1 MHILI
6 SNDDGIF
13 APGILALAKAA
24 KAAGHRVTIFAPDSQ
39 RSAAS
44 HGLSITKPVSCKAV
58 EYDDGIP
65 AYAVSGTPADCVRL
79 GLYLTR
85 EDPVDCVLS
94 GVNNGANRGA
104 AILYSGTV
112 AAAMEAS
119 LCAVPG
125 VAVSLCSYK
134 NEGFDEAA
142 RLGVMTAEW
151 AMEYPLPRGEIYN
164 LNVPKRETVLGIK
177 PAVVSYEF
185 IVPAMYNQLEDGS
198 YLLSDED
205 APTLQSPED
214 SDLVIT
220 RSGYASLSVLTWNM
234 LASTPMPDLS
244 KLNEEYISK

>member
-13 APGILALAKAA
+13 APGIQALAKAA
-24 KAAGHRVTIFAPDSQ
+24 IAAGHRVSIFAPDSQ

-44 HGLSITKPVSCKAV
+44 HGLSIGKPLGCKAV
-58 EYDDGIP
+58 EYEDNIP

-125 VAVSLCSYK
+125 IAVSLCSYR
-134 NEGFDEAA
+134 NEGFEEAA
-142 RLGVMTAEW
+142 RLGVKVAEW
-151 AMEYPLPRGEIYN
+151 AMEHPLPRGEIYN
-164 LNVPKRETVLGIK
+164 LNVPRRDEVLGIK
-177 PAVVSYEF
+177 SATISYEF
-185 IVPAMYNQLEDGS
+185 MVPAQYKQIEDGS
-198 YLLSDED
+198 YLLDDENV
-205 APTLQSPED
+205 PELESPED
-214 SDLVIT
+214 SDLKVT
-220 RSGYASLSVLTWNM
+220 RAGWASLSILSWNM
-234 LASTPMPDLS
+234 LSGTPMPDLS
-244 KLNEEYISK
+244 KLNEEIDLK